1 MEQTVKGT
9 LYVYTTWV
17 VMLGV
22 TALFPLQAFQEERD
36 NACKSCLEH
45 HYQSARESIIKVWT
59 VVDLLRSITIAPE
72 ARTVFVQQMF
82 DDSVIV
88 MHDMAALANSCRFCT
103 DYYKGHMRDFI
114 YLEEILGHLMEAFSA
129 VFTPVLMAE
138 EKLLITI
145 MSNVIKSMEHIQKNI
160 GITTNPTRNFM

>member
-1 MEQTVKGT
+1 MEKTVKST
-9 LYVYTTWV
+9 LYVYTTYV
-17 VMLGV
+17 AMLGV
-22 TALFPLQAFQEERD
+22 TTLFPLQGVQEERD

-88 MHDMAALANSCRFCT
+88 MHDMAALANSCHFCT
-103 DYYKGHMRDFI
+103 DYYKGHIRDFT

-129 VFTPVLMAE
+129 VFTPAPVAE

-145 MSNVIKSMEHIQKNI
+145 MSNVIKSMEHIQKRV
-160 GITTNPTRNFM
+160 GITANPTLNFI